1 MLRAILL
8 LIEFGV
14 HMPFDKIA
22 IVIIFLIALILL
34 QLVIKYR
41 GKMVQTSFPK
51 ANNINVNARLNL
63 SKTERADLISVGS
76 QSFMVI
82 FTKGNSPSIIE
93 LTSENQLNL
102 ESITE

>member
-1 MLRAILL
+1 MCNTPLS
-8 LIEFGV
+8 EFGV
-14 HMPFDKIA
+14 IMPIEKIA
-22 IVIIFLIALILL
+22 IVVIFLLALILL

-41 GKMVQTSFPK
+41 GKVVQTSFPK
-51 ANNINVNARLNL
+51 ASNINVNARLNL

-82 FTKGNSPSIIE
+82 FTKGNSPSIVE

-102 ESITE
+102 EPLSE

>member
-1 MLRAILL
+1 MP
-8 LIEFGV
+8 IE
-14 HMPFDKIA
+14 KIA
-22 IVIIFLIALILL
+22 IVVIFLLALILL

-41 GKMVQTSFPK
+41 GKVVQTSFPK

-82 FTKGNSPSIIE
+82 FTKGHSPSIIE
-93 LTSENQLNL
+93 LTADNQLKS
-102 ESITE
+102 EPVSE

>member
-1 MLRAILL
+1 VCNTP
-8 LIEFGV
+8 ESVFGV
-14 HMPFDKIA
+14 IMPIEKIA
-22 IVIIFLIALILL
+22 IVVIFLLALILL

-41 GKMVQTSFPK
+41 GKVVQTSFPK

-93 LTSENQLNL
+93 LKADNQIKSELVP
-102 ESITE
+102 E

>member
-1 MLRAILL
+1 MCNTPVS
-8 LIEFGV
+8 EFGV
-14 HMPFDKIA
+14 NMPIEKIA
-22 IVIIFLIALILL
+22 IVVIFLLALILL

-41 GKMVQTSFPK
+41 GKVVQASFPK

-82 FTKGNSPSIIE
+82 FTKGNSPSIVE
-93 LTSENQLNL
+93 LTSDNQLNL
-102 ESITE
+102 EPVSE